1 MKKMSTPPR
10 ATALLRA
17 ACIHAQ
23 RGGALCCRQAVAREA
38 DPIPWYPEEADVTD
52 GRLLRWWLWVC
63 NLPRRGGEVLAQAKA
78 VQQRVAIARGCNE
91 EVSML
96 EGRRPC

>member
-1 MKKMSTPPR
+1 VKKMSTPPR

-63 NLPRRGGEVLAQAKA
+63 NLPRRGGGFGSSQSCAATCGNC
-78 VQQRVAIARGCNE
+78 AR
-91 EVSML
+91 L
-96 EGRRPC
+96 Q